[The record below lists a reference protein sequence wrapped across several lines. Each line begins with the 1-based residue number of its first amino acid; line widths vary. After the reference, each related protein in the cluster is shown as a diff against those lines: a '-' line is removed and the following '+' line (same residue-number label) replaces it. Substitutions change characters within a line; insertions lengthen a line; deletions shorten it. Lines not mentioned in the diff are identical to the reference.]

1 MRGKCFAISLCLT
14 FTASAQI
21 TFTRAELE
29 AAADSALMGQK
40 AVVDREYL
48 IQAVRALGK
57 EVQTRARRFNTNSN
71 SMVSYLTSRAD
82 QLERERN
89 EQHGIATIEAERNKK
104 GRTWKAIGKV
114 AVGVTV
120 LVGVLVLKKEFT
132 K

>member
-1 MRGKCFAISLCLT
+1 MRGKCFAISLFLT

-57 EVQTRARRFNTNSN
+57 EVNTRKALQYKCD

-82 QLERERN
+82 QLARERN